1 MEQIPRTKKLETALG
16 FLLGFSYREIEDQTG
31 VSHGSVVNVVNQ
43 LKTGRLD
50 VPGVASDQVDDLR
63 QLSLDL
69 RKRALSTSQALLG
82 LQFFER
88 CQGLGIDPGQLDQ
101 WAKLVS
107 ALTSDDFPK
116 EDFLQAALRLH
127 QLEKGEGKPFE
138 GLTEEYQRAEEH
150 LDHLNA
156 EIESSVTRKEDL
168 LKEIKPLSLQKD
180 TLTRETADLENR
192 LRVLTKSVAEVAS
205 RVSEL
210 EKERSALVKETRELK
225 RRKTRVSSEV
235 EGKEESLARLADIGF
250 RDEDL
255 LRLRT
260 IMERMASDDKA
271 DPQEVMR
278 KLVLILGSIRDLA
291 ELDQRRETETENLR
305 QLTETKGQLEGEAL
319 GLENR
324 KAILL
329 GEISQ
334 AASAV
339 IEEIKGVGGKAL
351 SELQGQVEGLRGSV
365 GGLVADT
372 VRVAGVIGNMEA
384 EVKNGEKSGKD
395 LEHLAAEVKAAVGRR
410 Q

>member
-1 MEQIPRTKKLETALG
+1 MEQIPRTKKLAIALG
-16 FLLGFSYREIEDQTG
+16 FLLGLSYREIEDQTG
-31 VSHGSVVNVVNQ
+31 VSHGSIVNVA
-43 LKTGRLD
+43 KEIRTGSLD
-50 VPGVASDQVDDLR
+50 IPGTASDQVDDVR

-69 RKRALSTSQALLG
+69 RKRELSTSQALLG

-88 CQGLGIDPGQLDQ
+88 CQCLGIDPGQLDQ
-101 WAKLVS
+101 WAKLVN
-107 ALTSDDFPK
+107 ALTSDDFPQ
-116 EDFLQAALRLH
+116 EDFLRAALRLH
-127 QLEKGEGKPFE
+127 QLEKSEGKPFE
-138 GLTEEYQRAEEH
+138 VVAEEYQRTKEH
-150 LDHLNA
+150 LDQLTA
-156 EIESSVTRKEDL
+156 EIDSSVTRKEDL

-180 TLTRETADLENR
+180 TLTREKADLENR
-192 LRVLTKSVAEVAS
+192 LRVLTKSVAELGS

-225 RRKTRVSSEV
+225 RRKTKVSSEV

-278 KLVLILGSIRDLA
+278 KLVLTLGSIRDLV

-305 QLTETKGQLEGEAL
+305 QLTETKGQLEGET
-319 GLENR
+319 LELEKR
-324 KAILL
+324 RAILL

-334 AASAV
+334 AASSV
-339 IEEIKGVGGKAL
+339 TEEVKVVGEKAL
-351 SELQGQVEGLRGSV
+351 SELRVQVEGLRGSL
-365 GGLVADT
+365 GDLVTDT
-372 VRVAGVIGNMEA
+372 VRVAGVIGKMEA
-384 EVKNGEKSGKD
+384 EVQNGERSGKD

-410 Q
+410 

>member
-1 MEQIPRTKKLETALG
+1 M
-16 FLLGFSYREIEDQTG
+16 
-31 VSHGSVVNVVNQ
+31 
-43 LKTGRLD
+43 
-50 VPGVASDQVDDLR
+50 
-63 QLSLDL
+63 
-69 RKRALSTSQALLG
+69 
-82 LQFFER
+82 
-88 CQGLGIDPGQLDQ
+88 
-101 WAKLVS
+101 
-107 ALTSDDFPK
+107 
-116 EDFLQAALRLH
+116 RLH
-127 QLEKGEGKPFE
+127 QLEKSEGKPFE
-138 GLTEEYQRAEEH
+138 VVAEEYQRTKEH
-150 LDHLNA
+150 LDQLTT
-156 EIESSVTRKEDL
+156 EMDSSVTRKEDL
-168 LKEIKPLSLQKD
+168 LKEIQPLSLQKD
-180 TLTRETADLENR
+180 TLTREKADLENR

-225 RRKTRVSSEV
+225 RRKTRISSEV

-278 KLVLILGSIRDLA
+278 KLVLTLGSIRDLA
-291 ELDQRRETETENLR
+291 ELDQRRETEMENLR
-305 QLTETKGQLEGEAL
+305 QLTEKKGQPEGEAL

-339 IEEIKGVGGKAL
+339 TEEIKGVGGKAL

-372 VRVAGVIGNMEA
+372 VRVAGVIGKMEA

-395 LEHLAAEVKAAVGRR
+395 LEHLAAEVKAAIGRR
-410 Q
+410 